1 MILVWLLL
9 FGWRSIFAVV
19 FPVSGDKEDV
29 LIIGAGRPG
38 MALLQVLER
47 RGVCSRP
54 TNFAPWS
61 MMPRKREPYGLR
73 KMNHVSA
80 ALGAFYVCN
89 EGHWLLCKLMNP
101 IQGLWD

>member
-1 MILVWLLL
+1 
-9 FGWRSIFAVV
+9 
-19 FPVSGDKEDV
+19 
-29 LIIGAGRPG
+29 